1 MKFERSIELPVSAE
15 TAFAWHERPG
25 AFIRLRPPWQQ
36 THLLA
41 HKGGIKRGAC
51 VSIETKLGPLEQRW
65 EIEHGEF
72 EQGRLFTDR
81 LLEGPFKS
89 WQHRHVFEPIS
100 EKLSTLHDRLEIE
113 APLGAIGRLG
123 EPFLR
128 DLLSRVF
135 AYRHRLTLEDLMRGQ
150 AWGKAITNGTVLI
163 AGITGTIGQALAGYL
178 QTRGYRVAGLSRSGK
193 SPWPGLDMYDWDPA
207 EGRVA
212 QDLPNDVAVVINL
225 AGESIIGRWTTE
237 KRRRIIE
244 SRTRPIEVLSAFLK
258 DRGIEPDLWIN
269 ASGVGYY
276 GPRGES
282 VFGEESPLGSGFL
295 AEVCRD
301 WEAAAMTNDVAK
313 RTIAG
318 RFGVVMSAAG
328 GALKQMLPAFNV
340 GAGGPLGNKAAYM
353 PWITLLDLV
362 YALEHCMQHPEIS
375 GPVNFTAPGAVTQ
388 AGFARALGKAVKR
401 PAFLPTPAAPL
412 KLVFG
417 DMATETLLI
426 DQQVEPSVLKQT
438 GFRWSFPEIED
449 ALKFELGRL

>member
-1 MKFERSIELPVSAE
+1 
-15 TAFAWHERPG
+15 
-25 AFIRLRPPWQQ
+25 
-36 THLLA
+36 
-41 HKGGIKRGAC
+41 
-51 VSIETKLGPLEQRW
+51 
-65 EIEHGEF
+65 
-72 EQGRLFTDR
+72 
-81 LLEGPFKS
+81 
-89 WQHRHVFEPIS
+89 
-100 EKLSTLHDRLEIE
+100 
-113 APLGAIGRLG
+113 
-123 EPFLR
+123 
-128 DLLSRVF
+128 
-135 AYRHRLTLEDLMRGQ
+135 
-150 AWGKAITNGTVLI
+150 
-163 AGITGTIGQALAGYL
+163 
-178 QTRGYRVAGLSRSGK
+178 
-193 SPWPGLDMYDWDPA
+193 DPA

-244 SRTRPIEVLSAFLK
+244 SRTRPIEVLSAFMK

-282 VFGEESPLGSGFL
+282 VFGEESPLGRGFL

-301 WEAAAMTNDVAK
+301 WEAAAMANDVAK